1 MIDDETLTLTLPRP
15 LAHEVR
21 RAVERGDYSE
31 PSEVVAAALSAWIE
45 RGSPP
50 AITDARLRELV
61 KEAEEAG
68 EEDGDLDVDQFLAEA
83 QSSASNGAPL

>member
-1 MIDDETLTLTLPRP
+1 MANDETLTLTLPRP

-31 PSEVVAAALSAWIE
+31 PSAVVAAALSAWIE

-50 AITDARLRELV
+50 PMTESRLRDLV
-61 KEAEEAG
+61 KEAEEGG
-68 EEDGDLDVDQFLAEA
+68 EEEGDLDLNGLLAEA
-83 QSSASNGAPL
+83 RRSASTER